1 MSKKL
6 FPTQVSSAES
16 KKEFAYLYKTVCFI
30 GNDGWSLRGFFQT
43 TIPCACANE
52 IRTATRNMGA
62 RAVT

>member
-16 KKEFAYLYKTVCFI
+16 KKEFAYLYKTVRFI

-52 IRTATRNMGA
+52 IRRD
-62 RAVT
+62 V